1 MVENRQI
8 VENTLHTFRL
18 RKMYG
23 RIPSN
28 RVLLNPIKYLYHTEV
43 LDIFVW

>member
-8 VENTLHTFRL
+8 FENTFYTFYFEG
-18 RKMYG
+18 MYG